1 MSTVFCRFFCYSCIQ
16 NGKGIRYLGKQGG
29 AAGLGLLLGILQNGD
44 GIARSIRRVKT
55 GKPVM
60 QQLPAVCIKLAGL
73 SCAGFTGGGTGM
85 GLGIAANAA
94 ADNGCQHTLQHP
106 CNRRAAAAAELAS
119 RR

>member
-16 NGKGIRYLGKQGG
+16 NGKGIRYLSKQGG

-73 SCAGFTGGGTGM
+73 SRAGFTGGGTGL
-85 GLGIAANAA
+85 GLGIAGELEPYSFDTDQEEQA
-94 ADNGCQHTLQHP
+94 
-106 CNRRAAAAAELAS
+106 RRKIEAEGS
-119 RR
+119 I

>member
-1 MSTVFCRFFCYSCIQ
+1 MYTLSENCPRRETCIQ

-73 SCAGFTGGGTGM
+73 SRAGFTGGGTGA
-85 GLGIAANAA
+85 IV
-94 ADNGCQHTLQHP
+94 TLDPQG
-106 CNRRAAAAAELAS
+106 AVQSVALACGS
-119 RR
+119 